1 MVSNEGAAAFR
12 HGVTTRFSR
21 TFILAEMSEIAVS
34 PLSIHICLVV
44 DVPTYATMKAFVMKM
59 RALRAPSFFVVI
71 DVHFPPKDV
80 ILDTQNTRLL
90 SHIF

>member
-12 HGVTTRFSR
+12 HGVTARFSK
-21 TFILAEMSEIAVS
+21 TFILAEMSEIVVS

-44 DVPTYATMKAFVMKM
+44 DAPTYATMKAFVMKI
-59 RALRAPSFFVVI
+59 RALGTPCFFVVI

-90 SHIF
+90 CHVF